1 METRLASK
9 FGVPPSGGFRCR
21 KRSKHKPSQLKL
33 ELQTVNINLLTFD
46 TIDSTNTEALKQ
58 ARLGAEE
65 GVCIVA
71 RQQTAGRG
79 RHGRPW
85 VSEKD
90 AGIYFSII
98 LRPTIETQYLPLIT
112 LMTGVAVHDTLAEF
126 GIDADIKWV
135 NDLHVDGKKI
145 CGILAETTDT
155 PKGLAVVV
163 GIGINVKSSN
173 FPPEIADTATSV
185 VEVLSRRSSTAS
197 MVRDRRANG
206 SPPYEGGVAAASA
219 DGVVLPAY
227 LAESLTKYITYF
239 YDILQSDDGPNTII
253 DEWRKRSTYFSGKP
267 VRVVLENET
276 LTGVTDG
283 LETNGALRVK
293 RNDGSVT
300 IVQAGDV
307 EQLRAT

>member
-1 METRLASK
+1 M
-9 FGVPPSGGFRCR
+9 
-21 KRSKHKPSQLKL
+21 
-33 ELQTVNINLLTFD
+33 NINLLTFD
-46 TIDSTNTEALKQ
+46 SLDSTNTEALNQ

-90 AGIYFSII
+90 AGLYFSIV
-98 LRPTIETQYLPLIT
+98 LRPKIETQYLPLIT

-145 CGILAETTDT
+145 SGILAETTDT
-155 PKGLAVVV
+155 PKGLAVIV
-163 GIGINVKSSN
+163 GIGVNIKSSN
-173 FPPEIADTATSV
+173 LPPEIADTATSMQEEQPMSV
-185 VEVLSRRSSTAS
+185 PPAVAGGSSQPT
-197 MVRDRRANG
+197 
-206 SPPYEGGVAAASA
+206 SPSE
-219 DGVVLPAY
+219 
-227 LAESLTKYITYF
+227 LAESLTKYLTYF
-239 YDILQSDDGPNTII
+239 YAILQTDDGPTQII
-253 DEWRKRSTYFSGKP
+253 NEWRKRSTYFSGKP
-267 VRVVLENET
+267 VRVVLENES

-283 LETNGALRVK
+283 LEPTGALRLK

-307 EQLRAT
+307 EQLRAS

>member
-1 METRLASK
+1 L
-9 FGVPPSGGFRCR
+9 
-21 KRSKHKPSQLKL
+21 
-33 ELQTVNINLLTFD
+33 NINLLTFD

-65 GVCIVA
+65 GLCIVA

-79 RHGRPW
+79 RHGRTW
-85 VSEKD
+85 VSEPD
-90 AGIYFSII
+90 AGLYFSIV
-98 LRPTIETQYLPLIT
+98 LRPKIETQFLPLIT
-112 LMTGVAVHDTLAEF
+112 LMTGVAVRDTLGEL

-155 PKGLAVVV
+155 AKGLAVIV
-163 GIGINVKSSN
+163 GIGINIKSSN
-173 FPPEIADTATSV
+173 FPPEIADTATSI
-185 VEVLSRRSSTAS
+185 EELQKPARQRG
-197 MVRDRRANG
+197 RNDQPDRYALADAR
-206 SPPYEGGVAAASA
+206 ASA
-219 DGVVLPAY
+219 

-239 YDILQSDDGPNTII
+239 YDILHSNNGPAEII
-253 DEWRKRSTYFSGKP
+253 NEWRKRSSYFSGKP
-267 VRVVLENET
+267 VRVVLENES

-283 LETNGALRVK
+283 VEPNGALRVK
-293 RNDGSVT
+293 RSDGTLV